1 MTTFTNEE
9 ILQNNLF
16 HQLKYIHQFD
26 LLFVMYDRTVLK
38 VNNVFLLSFF
48 KLFIVCIEVD
58 YPN

>member
-16 HQLKYIHQFD
+16 HQLKYIDQFV